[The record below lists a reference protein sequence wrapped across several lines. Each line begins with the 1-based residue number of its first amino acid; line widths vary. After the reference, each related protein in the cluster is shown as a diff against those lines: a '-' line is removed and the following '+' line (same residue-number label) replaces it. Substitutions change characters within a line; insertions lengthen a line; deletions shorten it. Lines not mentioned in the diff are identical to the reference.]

1 MYLFRNLTFQRTIS
15 LTFLFAVL
23 LSQTQMLYA
32 CEKMDGKPRM
42 VCCCDEQM
50 SDKCAMATPCSMHE
64 QTDQSKCCEISYDS
78 LTDVSMTQGTSTAD
92 LLTLLLDGAQP
103 PPLFSE
109 QTLPIG
115 LLKTNHRLL
124 FPPDRPL
131 SLSNGNHTYLLT
143 RRIRL

>member
-1 MYLFRNLTFQRTIS
+1 
-15 LTFLFAVL
+15 
-23 LSQTQMLYA
+23 
-32 CEKMDGKPRM
+32 
-42 VCCCDEQM
+42 
-50 SDKCAMATPCSMHE
+50 MHE

-92 LLTLLLDGAQP
+92 LLTLLLDAAQP

-109 QTLPIG
+109 QTMPIG

-124 FPPDRPL
+124 FPPDKPL
-131 SLSNGNHTYLLT
+131 SPSSSNHTYLLT

>member
-23 LSQTQMLYA
+23 LSQTQLLYA
-32 CEKMDGKPRM
+32 CEQMDGKPKM

-50 SDKCAMATPCSMHE
+50 SDACPMAAPCSMHE

-103 PPLFSE
+103 PPIFSE
-109 QTLPIG
+109 RILPIDS
-115 LLKTNHRLL
+115 LKTYQRLL
-124 FPPDRPL
+124 FPPDKTL
-131 SLSNGNHTYLLT
+131 SLSSSNHTYLLT
-143 RRIRL
+143 RRLRL